1 MDGPDE
7 AALDVELLADDGSDE
22 ESEVPQS
29 SGTSVARYITSKM
42 SFVRLKFIYVQNIGV
57 LQLLLQHCCQHSTLI
72 RHCWM
77 NIF

>member
-29 SGTSVARYITSKM
+29 SGTSVTRYIISKM
-42 SFVRLKFIYVQNIGV
+42 SFVRLKFI
-57 LQLLLQHCCQHSTLI
+57 
-72 RHCWM
+72 
-77 NIF
+77 